1 MAARSSLLRRIAALA
16 ALAPRLVRLAHH
28 DYPDGL
34 LVARREL
41 RAEAAQ
47 AAEVDA
53 GAGRDEEP
61 QRPAQAGERLP
72 GPGHLV
78 QLPGGVSERAEERRS
93 DGDAVDGGDRTG
105 PARRGGHVR
114 P

>member
-1 MAARSSLLRRIAALA
+1 MPRARARRRERRVRRGGEIVPLA
-16 ALAPRLVRLAHH
+16 AERRPLPAAQEAVRVI
-28 DYPDGL
+28 PDGL
-34 LVARREL
+34 LVARREFG
-41 RAEAAQ
+41 AEAAQ

-78 QLPGGVSERAEERRS
+78 QLPGGVSERA
-93 DGDAVDGGDRTG
+93 G
-105 PARRGGHVR
+105 
-114 P
+114 